1 MKSDGD
7 VLYCG
12 IVVDEITSQ
21 KESERA
27 LRELNRSLERAN
39 EDLRQ
44 FAYAASHDLQEP
56 LRMVTSYT
64 QLLERRYGAY
74 FDDTARQYMYYAITG
89 ARRIED
95 LLRGLRDYWQV
106 SEVTDRAPLWT
117 DCNAVLNRALQNLE
131 STIRDTNAHITRD
144 SLPTVLA
151 GETPLLQLFQNLI
164 SNAVKYRHPDRNP
177 RIHVKA
183 TPLEGEWMFSISDNG
198 IGIDPQYARQMFG
211 IFKRLNGYRYSG
223 AGMGLAICQKIV
235 ERFGGRIWV
244 ESELG
249 AGSDFRFTIP
259 IGESL
264 ASERVA
270 ANNAAPA
277 TYDATSPAPAA
288 GSQR

>member
-1 MKSDGD
+1 
-7 VLYCG
+7 
-12 IVVDEITSQ
+12 
-21 KESERA
+21 
-27 LRELNRSLERAN
+27 
-39 EDLRQ
+39 
-44 FAYAASHDLQEP
+44 
-56 LRMVTSYT
+56 
-64 QLLERRYGAY
+64 
-74 FDDTARQYMYYAITG
+74 
-89 ARRIED
+89 
-95 LLRGLRDYWQV
+95 
-106 SEVTDRAPLWT
+106 LWT

-151 GETPLLQLFQNLI
+151 GETPLLQLFQNLV

-198 IGIDPQYARQMFG
+198 IGIDPQYARQIFG